1 MHLCQ
6 TTQGAAR
13 HAAEKD
19 FVRSEALEAV
29 EKAQREDKERDVQ
42 WLARKNILMFQG
54 INLYLIVNVCSVLL
68 DNASSTFR

>member
-42 WLARKNILMFQG
+42 WLSSV
-54 INLYLIVNVCSVLL
+54 YYCTVLIES
-68 DNASSTFR
+68 